1 MRQVLLI
8 VGLCVSV
15 GVASAQTFG
24 AITGEVRDPSG
35 AVTPNAS
42 VTATNVA
49 TNVSRSTTSNEVN
62 QAKGCFILDSSD
74 GRLNSTAGDE
84 LDTRT
89 VSIVPGP
96 RIAPRPAY
104 WKCRRVA
111 APFKLFLV
119 LTPFLACRKLCKPVS
134 KRVDELCKR
143 VEKVSS
149 ESMSSHCGFPITP
162 LRSTKRCD
170 KFSGTFSRTG

>member
-1 MRQVLLI
+1 M
-8 VGLCVSV
+8 
-15 GVASAQTFG
+15 
-24 AITGEVRDPSG
+24 
-35 AVTPNAS
+35 
-42 VTATNVA
+42 
-49 TNVSRSTTSNEVN
+49 
-62 QAKGCFILDSSD
+62 
-74 GRLNSTAGDE
+74 
-84 LDTRT
+84 
-89 VSIVPGP
+89 SIVPGP

-119 LTPFLACRKLCKPVS
+119 RAPLLACRKLCKRVS

-143 VEKVSS
+143 VERVSS

-170 KFSGTFSRTG
+170 NVPGTLSYGLRGENNAPRHAHFGVISAYRCCIGSNLWSNHRGGERSKRRRHAERFHNS